1 MRDFD
6 AERAERE
13 NRERTFRLG
22 GHEFRFRPALE
33 ARTYSTY
40 LELMDRMAGGAWP
53 EGSFDVLNA
62 TVLALLE
69 PEYHERW
76 SELVAVPAEGPR
88 VANPVTFDEIV
99 SVIEFC
105 VESQTVRPT
114 SRSSVSGSSG
124 DNGSTRSTGV
134 SGSPAATSSPG
145 STFGVS

>member
-53 EGSFDVLNA
+53 EGSFDVLND
-62 TVLALLE
+62 TILALLE
-69 PEYHERW
+69 PDYHATW
-76 SELVAVPAEGPR
+76 NDLVAIPVDGPR
-88 VANPVTFDEIV
+88 RANPVTFDEMV

-105 VESQTVRPT
+105 VEAQTVRPT
-114 SRSSVSGSSG
+114 SRSSASGSSA
-124 DNGSTRSTGV
+124 DNGTTRLTDASA
-134 SGSPAATSSPG
+134 SLAATTSPG
-145 STFGVS
+145 STSGAS